1 MSKVPSIGAGVITT
15 DDVLAQ
21 GYDFIPLF
29 QGGMAKVPA
38 DVAAAQ
44 AKDVTGAA
52 YTKPSPLKL
61 TTDLAA
67 TKSVAVG
74 AALELKVVPAGGVA
88 PYSVTW
94 FKGGSA
100 VQTLGSSTLNLGAA
114 TLDMAGSYHAE
125 VYDAAGKEIQ
135 STTCVVTVTEPSGG

>member
-21 GYDFIPLF
+21 GYDFIPLKM
-29 QGGMAKVPA
+29 GGMAKVPA
-38 DVAAAQ
+38 DVVAAQ
-44 AKDVTGAA
+44 SKDVTGAA
-52 YTKPSPLKL
+52 YTKPAALKL
-61 TTDLAA
+61 TTNLAA

-114 TLDMAGSYHAE
+114 TLDMAGSYHTE

-135 STTCVVTVTEPSGG
+135 STTCIVTVTQAGG